1 MVQVARDNPGV
12 HCAAPPISPAVRRV
26 EQGQKRNRM
35 RLIEVNHARS
45 RNRIPL
51 TLPAVVHVR
60 RSYADSRLGQLHI
73 ITAYPS
79 GGGFDERTPL
89 LCIHHAAGSG
99 RWFGP
104 MLRELG
110 RERSIYAP
118 DLPGHGQSDAS
129 NGKATVTELA
139 AALGDFLDG
148 LRLRQVDVL
157 GYQLGALVAGE
168 LAIARPQQ
176 VRRVLM
182 WGLPAQS
189 PQDRGSLAQ
198 GSVSFTREDGSD
210 VADAWRRA
218 VDSRV
223 EPMSMQAVADE
234 FADRLRAGAQGAAA
248 TSALIEYPLTQRF
261 PLVKQQTLILRPRD
275 EFWDHAPRA
284 RALLPH
290 SSVIDVPEHGRNW
303 MAAAPQRFAA
313 IAQEFLDR

>member
-1 MVQVARDNPGV
+1 M
-12 HCAAPPISPAVRRV
+12 
-26 EQGQKRNRM
+26 
-35 RLIEVNHARS
+35 NHARS

-51 TLPAVVHVR
+51 AQPAVVHVR
-60 RSYADSRLGQLHI
+60 RSYADSRLGQLHVT
-73 ITAYPS
+73 TAYPS

-104 MLRELG
+104 MFKELG

-118 DLPGHGQSDAS
+118 DLPGHGNSDAS
-129 NGKATVTELA
+129 SGKATVGELA
-139 AALGDFLDG
+139 TALGDFIDS
-148 LRLRQVDVL
+148 LRLRQVDVF
-157 GYQLGALVAGE
+157 GYQVGALIAGE

-189 PQDRGSLAQ
+189 PQDRGVLAH
-198 GSVSFTREDGSD
+198 GALNFHREDGSD

-223 EPMSMQAVADE
+223 EPTSIAALADE
-234 FADRLRAGAQGAAA
+234 FADRLRAGAHGAAA
-248 TSALIEYPLTQRF
+248 LASLMEYPLTQRF

-284 RALLPH
+284 KTLLSH
-290 SSVIDVPEHGRNW
+290 SSVMDLPEHGRNW
-303 MAAAPQRFAA
+303 LATAPQRFAA
-313 IAQEFLDR
+313 IAREFLDP